1 MNGVRQQLLL
11 IIFAIFIVTLSSSS
25 ATVEPFYDAVQEDLE
40 GIWYTENRYF
50 FIDDTGELTNIE
62 PISREIIHDFGGA
75 FTVNNI
81 DVTGSIYLDHTH
93 SGGTRHAHVINYFGF
108 FVSFNEI
115 DVDWNVPGAGSGYES
130 WKRIAYTGNIDQA
143 LIGTANTLTLAQGF
157 IKSPK
162 LAGDLRLY
170 YLTGNS
176 PNVDEEIE
184 GSCGGNAQLNGTI
197 DLLSG
202 EFVGTLQ
209 YNNYC
214 DAEDSGGFSVNGYAD
229 FTGQTDLAMKTPRYF
244 LYDFVNLNFVQGD
257 VSFSFTGRRGM
268 NFTVYPKSSLF
279 SYVKKDNCAGLS
291 YWVKDYFVSL
301 TKGPDY
307 VEIMSIIGRYYDPV
321 YGYVEP
327 NVEDTILTN
336 DVDEWAS
343 SGKMIL
349 AGAKGVQGGD
359 TGIRITYLSA
369 TEYLVEADTDGDG
382 AYDDFNSGTLL
393 FSELLSSRCV
403 RKFRGLPWLMLLLD

>member
-25 ATVEPFYDAVQEDLE
+25 ATVEPLYDPVQEDLE

-75 FTVNNI
+75 FTVNNTN
-81 DVTGSIYLDHTH
+81 VTGSIYLDHTH

-115 DVDWNVPGAGSGYES
+115 DVDWNVPGAGNGFES
-130 WKRIAYTGNIDQA
+130 WKRISYTGSTEQA
-143 LIGTANTLTLAQGF
+143 LIDTGNVLALAQGF

-162 LAGDLRLY
+162 LAGDLTLY
-170 YLTGNS
+170 YLNGNS
-176 PNVDEEIE
+176 PNVDAEIE

-197 DLLSG
+197 DLLTG

-214 DAEDSGGFSVNGYAD
+214 DAEESGGFSVNGYAD
-229 FTGQTDLAMKTPRYF
+229 FTGKTNLASKTPLYF
-244 LYDFVNLNFVQGD
+244 LYDFVNLTFVLGD

-268 NFTVYPKSSLF
+268 NFTVSPRSNLF
-279 SYVKKDNCAGLS
+279 SYVKKDSCASLS
-291 YWVKDYFVSL
+291 YWVKDYFVRL
-301 TKGPDY
+301 TDGSDY
-307 VEIMSIIGRYYDPV
+307 VDVMSIIGRYYDPV

-327 NVEDTILTN
+327 SVEDTIRIN
-336 DVDEWAS
+336 DTDEWAS

-349 AGAKGVQGGD
+349 AGAEGVQGGE
-359 TGIRITYLSA
+359 TRIRITYLSA
-369 TEYLVEADTDGDG
+369 TDYLVEADTDGDG

-393 FSELLSSRCV
+393 FSELPSSRCI
-403 RKFRGLPWLMLLLD
+403 RGLPWLMLLLD